1 MKFPNKITT
10 YKESS
15 FPQMIAILDEIK
27 KNNGSIKL
35 FDLLTNI
42 KQIDINE
49 FIEILDILF
58 AMNKI
63 QFNEIKGVIE
73 LC

>member
-15 FPQMIAILDEIK
+15 IPQMIAILDEIK
-27 KNNGSIKL
+27 KSNGSIKI

-58 AMNKI
+58 TMNKI
-63 QFNEIKGVIE
+63 KFNEIKGVIE

>member
-15 FPQMIAILDEIK
+15 FPQMIVILDEIK
-27 KNNGSIKL
+27 KSNGSIKL

-58 AMNKI
+58 TMNKI
-63 QFNEIKGVIE
+63 KFNEIKGVIE